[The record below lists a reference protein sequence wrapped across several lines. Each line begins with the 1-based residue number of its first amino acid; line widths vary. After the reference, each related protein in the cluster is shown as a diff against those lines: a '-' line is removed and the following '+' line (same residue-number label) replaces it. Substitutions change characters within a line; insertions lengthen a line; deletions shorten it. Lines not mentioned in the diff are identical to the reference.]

1 MQAMVKAALITL
13 REQKEAGLSGE
24 SVEATLARILGVEAR
39 GDGSWHIQIASD
51 GLNLAAKAT
60 IERGLKAVLG
70 KDGAQASV
78 HFKRLQPLSP
88 SQQPQAPLPT
98 APAQRSAP
106 FGLSIDRRAIPG
118 VTTILAVASGK
129 GGVGK
134 STVSVNLAVALAAAG
149 AKVGLLDA
157 DIYGPSVPLMLGL
170 SGQQPI
176 VEQDKLRPLTAHGV
190 KTISFG
196 FLTNTEQPVIWRG
209 PLLGKAFKQLCY
221 DVEWGELD
229 YLVIDL
235 PPGTGDIQLTMIE
248 TLPVHA
254 ALIVT
259 TPQDIAL
266 LDAHKALTMFER
278 LEVPVLGLVENMS
291 QFICPCCGHAEAIF
305 GTGGAGRMAAQRHTQ
320 VLVQVPLTAAVRHG
334 GDAGL
339 PVACGDGVLAS
350 PFHQLAAHV
359 KAHVQ

>member
-1 MQAMVKAALITL
+1 MQAMVKAALMSL
-13 REQKEAGLSGE
+13 REHPETGLSDE
-24 SVEATLARILGVEAR
+24 KPQLILERILLVETRA
-39 GDGSWHIQIASD
+39 DGSLNLLIASD
-51 GLNLAAKAT
+51 GLNLAAKAA
-60 IERGLKAVLG
+60 IERGLKAALG
-70 KDGAQASV
+70 RPDQPLTI
-78 HFKRLQPLSP
+78 HFKRLQ
-88 SQQPQAPLPT
+88 SQPALPIAPLP
-98 APAQRSAP
+98 APLGERKNA

-134 STVSVNLAVALAAAG
+134 STVSVNLAVALAASG
-149 AKVGLLDA
+149 ARVGLLDA

-170 SGQQPI
+170 TGQQPS
-176 VEQDKLRPLTAHGV
+176 VDQDKLRPLTAYGV

-196 FLTNTEQPVIWRG
+196 FLTSAEQPVIWRG
-209 PLLGKAFKQLCY
+209 PLLGKAFRQLCY
-221 DVEWGELD
+221 DVHWGELD

-235 PPGTGDIQLTMIE
+235 PPGTGDVQLTMIE

-254 ALIVT
+254 AIIVT

-291 QFICPCCGHAEAIF
+291 QFICPCCGHAEPIF
-305 GTGGAGRMAAQRHTQ
+305 GQGGAARMAHDRHTK
-320 VLVQVPLTAAVRHG
+320 VLVQVPLTVAVRYG

-339 PVACGDGVLAS
+339 PVASSDGPLAR
-350 PFHQLAAHV
+350 PFHELAAYV
-359 KAHVQ
+359 KAHVH